1 MRFVGN
7 GDDNMETNLIE
18 VQNLEMYFQQ
28 KSEKSF
34 SFQKRMLKAVDNISF
49 QIAKGET
56 FGLVGESGSGKST
69 VGKCILRNYDLT
81 GGKILFDGTDIGAM
95 KEKKLLPFRRK
106 MQSVFQDPYSS
117 LDPTKTIW
125 AILREPMEIHHICS
139 REEQKERALE
149 LLNLVGLKKE
159 DMEKHPAEFS
169 GGQRQRIAI
178 ARALTIN
185 PEFVLCDEPVSAL
198 DVSLQAQIVAL
209 LQQMQAK
216 MGLTYL
222 FISHQLH
229 LVQKIC
235 SHIGVMY
242 LGNMLEITSADQLFS
257 HPLHPYTQMLM
268 SSILEPDPHI
278 NCLDRNI
285 PDMGLHTRP
294 KRGCKYCSRCPKAKN
309 CCHETAPAL
318 RETAPGHFVACYLY
332 E

>member
-1 MRFVGN
+1 MRFVGK
-7 GDDNMETNLIE
+7 GDNNMKINLIE
-18 VQNLEMYFQQ
+18 VQNLEMHFQQ
-28 KSEKSF
+28 KSACF
-34 SFQKRMLKAVDNISF
+34 SFHKSILKAVDNISF
-49 QIAKGET
+49 KIAKGET

-69 VGKCILRNYDLT
+69 VGKCILRHYNPT
-81 GGKILFDGTDIGAM
+81 GGKIMFDGTNIGDM
-95 KEKKLLPFRRK
+95 KEKELLPFRRK

-125 AILREPMEIHHICS
+125 AVLREPMEIHHMFS

-149 LLNLVGLKKE
+149 LLNLVGLKKD
-159 DMEKHPAEFS
+159 DMDKYPAEFS

-185 PEFVLCDEPVSAL
+185 PKFVLCDEPVSAL
-198 DVSLQAQIVAL
+198 DVFLQAQIIAL

-242 LGNMLEITSADQLFS
+242 LGSILEITSADQLFS

-268 SSILEPDPHI
+268 SSILEPDPHV

-285 PDMGLHTRP
+285 PDMGLHARP
-294 KRGCKYCSRCPKAKN
+294 KQGCKYCSRCPKTKS
-309 CCHETAPAL
+309 CCYEAAPVL
-318 RETAPGHFVACYLY
+318 RETEPGHFVACYLY